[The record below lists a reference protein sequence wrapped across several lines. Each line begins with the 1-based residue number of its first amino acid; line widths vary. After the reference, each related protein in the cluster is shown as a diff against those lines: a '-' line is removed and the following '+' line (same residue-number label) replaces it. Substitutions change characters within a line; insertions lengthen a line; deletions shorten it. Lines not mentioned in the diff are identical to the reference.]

1 MSKLVKNK
9 QVARHVLNENIEAYT
24 EFAHNTVDDKDFTF
38 KVKSQLPFECV
49 VNADMEI
56 PGKTPIRKLG
66 LSAMR
71 MDLADTYTLGVTMTM
86 AHRDVSVFLA
96 VIPSYTQLK
105 EYVKSDQFRAKA
117 KQAFEC
123 QIERDN

>member
-1 MSKLVKNK
+1 MSKIAKTK
-9 QVARHVLNENIEAYT
+9 EVARHVLNENIEAYT

-38 KVKSQLPFECV
+38 KVKSQLPFEGV
-49 VNADMEI
+49 VNADMAI

-71 MDLADTYTLGVTMTM
+71 MDLVDTYTLGVTMSM

-96 VIPSYTQLK
+96 VVPSYTELR
-105 EYVKSDQFRAKA
+105 EYVKSDKFRDKA
-117 KQAFEC
+117 KQAFER
-123 QIERDN
+123 QIERDD